1 MTLTSKGSQLL
12 LSALL
17 KAINSC
23 TGLTDTGKAVRNG
36 TVSVVDNS
44 VKCCF
49 DTYKLDHAQIE
60 QQKDKIVHICLLDEN
75 SWQLVRVPVQ
85 PTGRLGGAGLIFN
98 LNLNIGGLHG

>member
-60 QQKDKIVHICLLDEN
+60 QKKDKIVHICLLDEN
-75 SWQLVRVPVQ
+75 SWQLVRVQVQ
-85 PTGRLGGAGLIFN
+85 PTCRLSGAGLIFN